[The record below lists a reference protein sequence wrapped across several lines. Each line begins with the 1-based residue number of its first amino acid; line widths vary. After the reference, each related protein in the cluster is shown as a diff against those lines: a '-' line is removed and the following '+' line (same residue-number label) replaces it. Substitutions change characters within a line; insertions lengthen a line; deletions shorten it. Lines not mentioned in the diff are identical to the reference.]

1 MKIIHFCD
9 RAYGNPPLHG
19 MNKEKSS
26 TFVAEMKQYGT
37 ILVVD
42 DSQAILTTAR
52 ICLGDVFERVITIS
66 SPDAILNT
74 IREEHVDVVLLDMNF
89 TNGVNSGRE
98 GMIWLSAIHR
108 MHPDLPVVLVTAY
121 ADVQLAVRGLKNGA
135 VDFVTKPWDND
146 ELIRVLKDA
155 IDRTQDMVTLGE
167 LEKRHIRMVV
177 DKCHGNMSKAAEMLG
192 ITRQTLYKKYQP

>member
-1 MKIIHFCD
+1 M
-9 RAYGNPPLHG
+9 
-19 MNKEKSS
+19 
-26 TFVAEMKQYGT
+26 MKQYGT

-42 DSQAILTTAR
+42 DNPAILTTAR
-52 ICLGDVFERVITIS
+52 ICLGDVFERVLTIS
-66 SPDAILNT
+66 SPESVLAT

-89 TNGVNSGRE
+89 TNGVNSGKE

-121 ADVQLAVRGLKNGA
+121 ADVKLAVRGLKNGA

-155 IDRTQDMVTLGE
+155 IDRTQKMDSLDE
-167 LEKRHIRMVV
+167 LERRHIKMVV
-177 DKCHGNMSKAAEMLG
+177 DKCHGNMSKAAEILG